1 MDIRW
6 LKTFVV
12 AAGFENFR
20 KASEELYLTQPAISK
35 HIKRLEEHLQIGLFE
50 RSGKKVILTDAG
62 HYFLPFAKKLIL
74 SYEEGM
80 EHFESWKQGYHR
92 KLTIAAAPQIASSF
106 LPPLLRAFM
115 DENDDIEVLINV
127 VNSFEIGDEVNAG
140 RAELGLTRV
149 LPIQMNLNTETVHNE
164 PVVLVGANVGGK
176 INSIKE
182 SQVLLDYRL
191 ITNNHPDYWDTLLKD
206 VKKHYPNVRTMAVNQ
221 IEVTKK
227 FIENGLGVSYL
238 PVSMVKDEIEAD
250 NLIEIKPEK
259 IVAPDSET
267 YVLTKVE
274 TEEARSFIAFVKES
288 L

>member
-1 MDIRW
+1 
-6 LKTFVV
+6 
-12 AAGFENFR
+12 
-20 KASEELYLTQPAISK
+20 
-35 HIKRLEEHLQIGLFE
+35 
-50 RSGKKVILTDAG
+50 
-62 HYFLPFAKKLIL
+62 
-74 SYEEGM
+74 
-80 EHFESWKQGYHR
+80 
-92 KLTIAAAPQIASSF
+92 
-106 LPPLLRAFM
+106 M

-164 PVVLVGANVGGK
+164 PVFLVGANVGGK

-227 FIENGLGVSYL
+227 FIESGLGVSYL
-238 PVSMVKDEIEAD
+238 PISMVKDEIEAD

-274 TEEARSFIAFVKES
+274 TEEARSFIAFLKES